1 MANKHMKVCIV
12 ISRKL
17 VSGKQTQPKAKYFA
31 SCKNKFI
38 QNIMAPKLKY
48 KYKLNKPIYNSLKH
62 PKKFWKK
69 IEKNHKSTRN

>member
-1 MANKHMKVCIV
+1 
-12 ISRKL
+12 
-17 VSGKQTQPKAKYFA
+17 
-31 SCKNKFI
+31 
-38 QNIMAPKLKY
+38 MAPKLKY